1 MSTHGKKRYILPLA
15 GLVFLIFAGLG
26 IYYYVNHLLTTP
38 VTIEDIEVDTQAALK
53 LNILEQVSKKN
64 GITEWKLKAVSATLF
79 KDENKA
85 ILEDVDVLFFTKDKT
100 TVHLTADRGKL
111 NTKSHDLSF
120 YDNVVVRYQ
129 SYTLTS
135 ETLHYDKKP
144 HIIRSDSRVLLS
156 DGESTLQADNMETRL
171 NQNQVILKGKV
182 KGQFSENIDLP

>member
-38 VTIEDIEVDTQAALK
+38 ITIEDIEVDTQAALK

-64 GITEWKLKAVSATLF
+64 GVTEWKLKAASATLF

-156 DGESTLQADNMETRL
+156 DGESTLEADNMETRL

>member
-64 GITEWKLKAVSATLF
+64 GVTEWKLKAASATLF

-156 DGESTLQADNMETRL
+156 DGESTLEADNMETRL
-171 NQNQVILKGKV
+171 NKNQVILKGKV